1 MYEVIFDLETK
12 KFFDDTGTSNPA
24 DLGVSIVSVYA
35 RKLDDNY
42 TEIQGQMYSFYEK
55 DFDSMWKLFLEA
67 DRIIGF
73 NSLGFDVPALSPYAP
88 SQWAKLPHFDILAKI
103 KDVTGRRVSLNKVA
117 QSSLGTSKIDSGSN
131 AILYWEKGD
140 PESLAL
146 LQKYCE
152 ADVAITRDVYDY
164 VLKNR
169 KIKFMDHWNNPREID
184 LDFSYSND
192 SSSSTQTALF

>member
-35 RKLDDNY
+35 RKIDENY

-88 SQWAKLPHFDILAKI
+88 AQWSKLPHFDILAKI
-103 KDVTGRRVSLNKVA
+103 KDITGRRVSLNKVA
-117 QSSLGTSKIDSGSN
+117 QSSLGTSKIDSGAN

-169 KIKFMDHWNNPREID
+169 KIKFMDHWNNPREIE
-184 LDFSYSND
+184 LDFSYSSD
-192 SSSSTQTALF
+192 SGSSTQTALF

>member
-12 KFFDDTGTSNPA
+12 KFFDDTGTTNPA
-24 DLGVSIVSVYA
+24 DLGVSIVSLYA
-35 RKLDDNY
+35 RQIDDNF
-42 TEIQGQMYSFYEK
+42 TEIKGEMLSFFEK
-55 DFDSMWKLFLEA
+55 DFDSMWKCFLEA

-88 SQWAKLPHFDILAKI
+88 SQWSKLPHFDILARI
-103 KDVTGRRVSLNKVA
+103 RDVTGRRISLNKVA

-131 AILYWEKGD
+131 AILYWNKGD
-140 PESLAL
+140 QESLSL

-164 VLKNR
+164 VLKN
-169 KIKFMDHWNNPREID
+169 KTLKFIDHWNTPREIE
-184 LDFSYSND
+184 LDFSYSENQNTT
-192 SSSSTQTALF
+192 TQTALF